1 MWPMHKI
8 IISDTSCFI
17 ILTNIGE
24 LSLLQKLYSK
34 ITTTIEI
41 ATEFGEPLPEWV
53 EILSVK
59 SKDTQRL
66 LEMQIDKGESSAI
79 ALALE
84 ISDSLLILDDIKA
97 RKVATQLG
105 LSITGTLGII
115 IKAKL
120 EGIIPSVIPILN
132 KIKQTDFRLSNEVE
146 LQVLKAAME

>member
-1 MWPMHKI
+1 MHKI

-17 ILTNIGE
+17 ILANIGE
-24 LSLLQKLYSK
+24 LEIIEKLYGN
-34 ITTTIEI
+34 ITTTLEV
-41 ATEFGEPLPEWV
+41 ATEFGEPLPDWV

-59 SKDTQRL
+59 GKDTQRL

-84 ISDSLLILDDIKA
+84 FSDSLLILDDFKA
-97 RKVATQLG
+97 RRIATQLG

-120 EGIIPSVIPILN
+120 EGIIPSVIPILQ

-146 LQVLKAAME
+146 IKVLKAAME

>member
-1 MWPMHKI
+1 MHKI

-24 LSLLQKLYSK
+24 LEIIEKLYGK

-41 ATEFGEPLPEWV
+41 ATEFGEPLPDWV

-59 SKDTQRL
+59 GIDTQRL

-84 ISDSLLILDDIKA
+84 FSDSLLILDDFKA
-97 RKVATQLG
+97 RRIATQLG

-120 EGIIPSVIPILN
+120 EGIIPSVIPILQ

-146 LQVLKAAME
+146 IKVLKAAME